1 MVGFGRPSDSQ
12 WFVNNYLKLG
22 AEPYIIAI
30 WQTPEVLMY
39 FVLKPFKTMSD
50 AMNCCSSGSAND
62 IVLDENGT
70 VLMQHHEMPIEDIYG
85 MIMAK
90 TFLEQKCQ

>member
-1 MVGFGRPSDSQ
+1 MVGFGRLSDSQ
-12 WFVNNYLKLG
+12 GFVNNYLKLG
-22 AEPYIIAI
+22 TKTDIIAV
-30 WQTPEVLMY
+30 WSTPEVLMY
-39 FVLKPFKTMSD
+39 FVLKPFNTMSD

-70 VLMQHHEMPIEDIYG
+70 VLMQHHEIPIEDIYG

>member
-1 MVGFGRPSDSQ
+1 MVGFGRLSVSRR
-12 WFVNNYLKLG
+12 FANNYLKLG
-22 AEPYIIAI
+22 AETDIIAT
-30 WQTPEVLMY
+30 WSTPEVRMY
-39 FVLKPFKTMSD
+39 FVLKPFNTMSD
-50 AMNCCSSGSAND
+50 AMNCCSSGSVND